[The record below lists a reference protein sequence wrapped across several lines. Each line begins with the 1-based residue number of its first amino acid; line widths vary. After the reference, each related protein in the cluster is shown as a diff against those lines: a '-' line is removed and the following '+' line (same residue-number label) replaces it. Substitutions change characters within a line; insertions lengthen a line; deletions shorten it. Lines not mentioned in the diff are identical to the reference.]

1 MKYVLFSII
10 ASLLSLSVCSADDL
24 SPRSS
29 IPVVSETLPPNISL
43 IDLLSII
50 QKLLLKGILPII
62 VVGTTLYIAYQLFT
76 ADGDE
81 TRLKQAWKSLTYGA
95 IALVIIALSYTF
107 VAILSNLSF

>member
-1 MKYVLFSII
+1 MR
-10 ASLLSLSVCSADDL
+10 DD
-24 SPRSS
+24 
-29 IPVVSETLPPNISL
+29 IPVVSETLPPDISL

-62 VVGTTLYIAYQLFT
+62 VVWTTLYIAYQLFT

-81 TRLKQAWKSLTYGA
+81 TRLKQAWKSLTYGS